1 MAKYRIY
8 IDETGNADLDS
19 SDNPNHRFLSLSGVI
34 MDLDYAGR
42 TLHPEMEILKQ
53 EFFEHHPDDPIV
65 FHRKE
70 MVNRLGRFGVL
81 KEPEIEA
88 RFNERLLDRLA
99 AWEYTLITVI
109 MDKKE
114 HRDKYKVWKSDP
126 YHYCLSVMLE
136 RYLYFLE
143 RCGAKGDVMIESRGT
158 AYDQRL
164 AKSFRRL
171 WEEGS
176 EFLQA
181 ERLQQHLT
189 SREIKIRGKQAN
201 IAGLQL
207 ADLVAHPSRRDAM
220 ARFELDGG
228 KDDRARPFGTRI
240 IAILENKYM
249 RYKGRLMGSGLKK
262 LP

>member
-8 IDETGNADLDS
+8 IDETGNADLES
-19 SDNPNHRFLSLSGVI
+19 SDNPNHRFLSLSGVVL
-34 MDLDYAGR
+34 DLDYVER
-42 TLHPEMEILKQ
+42 VLHPDMEAIKR
-53 EFFEHHPDDPIV
+53 EFFEHHPDEPII

-81 KEPEIEA
+81 KAPDVEA
-88 RFNERLLDRLA
+88 RFNGRLLDRLA

-114 HRDKYKVWKSDP
+114 HRDKYAVWKSDP
-126 YHYCLSVMLE
+126 YHYCLSVLLE
-136 RYLYFLE
+136 RYIFLLE
-143 RCGAKGDVMIESRGT
+143 RLGLKGDVMIESRGSD
-158 AYDQRL
+158 YDQRL
-164 AKSFRRL
+164 AKSFSHL

-176 EFLQA
+176 EFMEAKRFHQG
-181 ERLQQHLT
+181 LT
-189 SREIKIRGKQAN
+189 SKEIKIRGKKAN

-207 ADLVAHPSRRDAM
+207 ADIVAHPSRRDAM

-228 KDDRARPFGTRI
+228 KDDRARPFGDQI
-240 IAILENKYM
+240 IAILENKYA

>member
-8 IDETGNADLDS
+8 IDETGNTDLDS

-34 MDLDYAGR
+34 MDLDYVER
-42 TLHPEMEILKQ
+42 TLHPEMETLKK
-53 EFFEHHPDDPIV
+53 EFFDHHPDDPIV
-65 FHRKE
+65 LHRKE

-81 KEPEIEA
+81 KNPEIEA
-88 RFNERLLDRLA
+88 RFNERLLQCLA

-126 YHYCLSVMLE
+126 YHYCLSVMME

-143 RCGAKGDVMIESRGT
+143 RCGMKGDVMIESRGT
-158 AYDQRL
+158 GHDQRL

-176 EFLQA
+176 EFLKA

-189 SREIKIRGKQAN
+189 SKEIKIRNKQAN

-220 ARFELDGG
+220 ARFDLDGG
-228 KDDRARPFGTRI
+228 GIGPARPFGDQI
-240 IAILENKYM
+240 ISVLEKKYA
-249 RYKGRLMGSGLKK
+249 RYKGKLMGSGLKK